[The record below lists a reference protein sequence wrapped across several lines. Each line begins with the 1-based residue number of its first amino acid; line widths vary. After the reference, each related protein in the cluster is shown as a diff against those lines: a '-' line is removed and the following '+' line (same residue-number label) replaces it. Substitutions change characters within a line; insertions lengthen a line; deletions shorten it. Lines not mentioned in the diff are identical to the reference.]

1 MKNDLISRQWLKECV
16 DEGWIKFDT
25 EEDENR
31 FIHLVRD
38 IAPSAQPKDECEYWD
53 SESSF
58 CALHRSSAQP
68 GQRNARVFQGIIV
81 EYPSISAYPEYEGK
95 PYFSIKYT
103 ENGQEFIGY
112 GTYKPEV
119 LSEYLKEYFM
129 PPTQPECEDAVSRE
143 AVLNEIHRYMEE
155 RDYTIG
161 LLDDNVCGM
170 PPVTPKQ
177 PGWIPWDSGG
187 FPEESGTYTVTAYD
201 GATKRVTYAKYQK
214 RLKRWELTGSRAYW
228 KVLAWQ
234 PLPTPYR
241 EGGQE

>member
-1 MKNDLISRQWLKECV
+1 MNDRLISLNAALDALDKVAEMFPYRIPGKAKTYRQYNEAWS
-16 DEGWIKFDT
+16 DAIDAA
-25 EEDENR
+25 EN
-31 FIHLVRD
+31 
-38 IAPSAQPKDECEYWD
+38 
-53 SESSF
+53 
-58 CALHRSSAQP
+58 ALEALPSAQP
-68 GQRNARVFQGIIV
+68 GQRNARVFQGIVV

-129 PPTQPECEDAVSRE
+129 PPTQPE
-143 AVLNEIHRYMEE
+143 
-155 RDYTIG
+155 
-161 LLDDNVCGM
+161 
-170 PPVTPKQ
+170 
-177 PGWIPWDSGG
+177 WIPWDSGR

-214 RLKRWELTGSRAYW
+214 RLKRWELTGARAYW
-228 KVLAWQ
+228 RVLAWQ

-241 EGGQE
+241 EGGQDA